1 MVLYIAQIWEFFSVG
16 VAGSHPL
23 WKGEH
28 VLSSSD
34 RVMVPDPNSQE
45 VFLCSQRVEAISHVF
60 PEKCCEKLHSK
71 FSLVIPWV
79 VLLVFSSI
87 VFKPK
92 IEAVVCKGKRVTRVH
107 ISEKWLF
114 YRFKYKRIII
124 SVWMKAEVL
133 KVFWWCLR
141 TADCIEWGKYVLKSV
156 KKSSSVTFLY
166 FFILRLL

>member
-1 MVLYIAQIWEFFSVG
+1 MVLFIVQILEFFSVR
-16 VAGSHPL
+16 VAGNQPL

-28 VLSSSD
+28 VLPSSD
-34 RVMVPDPNSQE
+34 RVMVPDPNSRE

-71 FSLVIPWV
+71 FSYSLSCFIG
-79 VLLVFSSI
+79 FSSI
-87 VFKPK
+87 VFKIK
-92 IEAVVCKGKRVTRVH
+92 IEAVMCKGKRVTRVH
-107 ISEKWLF
+107 ISEKWRLF

-124 SVWMKAEVL
+124 SVWIKAEVS
-133 KVFWWCLR
+133 KVFWWCLK

-166 FFILRLL
+166 FLILRLL